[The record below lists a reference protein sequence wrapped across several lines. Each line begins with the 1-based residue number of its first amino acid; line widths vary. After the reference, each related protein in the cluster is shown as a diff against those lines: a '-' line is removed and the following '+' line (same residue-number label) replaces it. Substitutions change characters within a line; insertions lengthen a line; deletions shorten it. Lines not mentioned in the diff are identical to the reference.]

1 MKFRKLTGKIH
12 LKLKVPPGPWPK
24 GQMQQKCE
32 NKPKVLFLLIDGLGD
47 VPCPQLQNRTPLEVA
62 KLPTF
67 DWLAARA
74 LTGLMSPV
82 EPGIAC
88 GSDTAHLSILGY
100 DPRIYYKGRGAFETI
115 GAGLPMAPGD
125 IAFKVNSH
133 LIISLILCAVCFC
146 RRPG

>member
-1 MKFRKLTGKIH
+1 MRFTFTVEKEKGPKI
-12 LKLKVPPGPWPK
+12 
-24 GQMQQKCE
+24 
-32 NKPKVLFLLIDGLGD
+32 LFLLIDGLGD
-47 VPCPQLQNRTPLEVA
+47 VPCEEMQNRTALQA
-62 KLPTF
+62 ARLPTF
-67 DWLAARA
+67 DWLATKG

-125 IAFKVNSH
+125 IAFKVHTS
-133 LIISLILCAVCFC
+133 SILWCLTAVV
-146 RRPG
+146 